1 MLSTKWFIFTSAFLL
16 NTSYIL
22 TLTDNYGV
30 IRPGGKSFAEQ
41 VTEIAKKYNNK
52 SITIFVKPGRYFA
65 TNGNL
70 IRFINF
76 VNIIIKMDPNDTG
89 TVDIECLPENL
100 SLALFNGIGFNNG
113 TNISISDLSIS
124 RCGSRTSG
132 LYIFN
137 ITNLEISDSTF
148 HHNTDNGLQM
158 VLCNNI
164 TVRNCHF
171 HSSVGLQPDINT
183 NLFSTI
189 IFYPSGGVG
198 IGAYFRNQV
207 DVRLSIENCTF
218 VNNIAYKRPNYNSA
232 TEGRPYGFIPFGNGG
247 GVYLQFNQVTNLSA
261 CISNT
266 KFYNNSAI
274 HQGGAIAMIS
284 LDSVNC
290 LVDISECEFIG
301 NRALGNFL
309 RSRNDTVI
317 DFDTDSFINKVDQ
330 VFSTITDGLTTL
342 PLSAGGIGSGISV
355 SLYGSSEFN
364 ELRVKN
370 SKFTNNWAVIS
381 GAVALL
387 VRSSLTLIED
397 GVNTNNA
404 VITKYVMYQLD
415 CTLHLLFGCACVRA
429 CVQTLY

>member
-1 MLSTKWFIFTSAFLL
+1 M
-16 NTSYIL
+16 
-22 TLTDNYGV
+22 
-30 IRPGGKSFAEQ
+30 
-41 VTEIAKKYNNK
+41 
-52 SITIFVKPGRYFA
+52 
-65 TNGNL
+65 
-70 IRFINF
+70 
-76 VNIIIKMDPNDTG
+76 
-89 TVDIECLPENL
+89 
-100 SLALFNGIGFNNG
+100 
-113 TNISISDLSIS
+113 
-124 RCGSRTSG
+124 
-132 LYIFN
+132 
-137 ITNLEISDSTF
+137 
-148 HHNTDNGLQM
+148 
-158 VLCNNI
+158 
-164 TVRNCHF
+164 
-171 HSSVGLQPDINT
+171 
-183 NLFSTI
+183 
-189 IFYPSGGVG
+189 
-198 IGAYFRNQV
+198 
-207 DVRLSIENCTF
+207 
-218 VNNIAYKRPNYNSA
+218 
-232 TEGRPYGFIPFGNGG
+232 
-247 GVYLQFNQVTNLSA
+247 TNLSA

-309 RSRNDTVI
+309 RSRSDTVI

-387 VRSSLTLIED
+387 VRSSLTVVED

-404 VITKYVMYQLD
+404 VITKYVMY
-415 CTLHLLFGCACVRA
+415 CTLHLLFGCTYVRMHIRVRVRA
-429 CVQTLY
+429 CPCMHVRACPCMHVHECIYEECVQTHLHISICVIQLCSFCCHYLLK